1 MILVDAGPLVA
12 LLDRGEQDHERCVSA
27 LQQMMAPMITTW
39 PAYTEAMYLL
49 GAAGGWVAQEALW
62 RLTERGDLQILEL
75 DSAMKQTAKGLMEK
89 YQNVPMDLAEAAGL
103 GSRRWPRR
111 SPHRPPIYGK
121 PGYPG
126 PPVPGDDARGQWAD
140 SCSIFPSRKARY
152 SLVPDKWPHRAMSAT
167 EHTSTSTGMRKG
179 RNALRSR
186 TISWALLTGSRS
198 ITRKSTSESSRASPR
213 A

>member
-12 LLDRGEQDHERCVSA
+12 LLDRGEQDHQRCVSA

-89 YQNVPMDLAEAAGL
+89 YQSVPMDLADATLVAL
-103 GSRRWPRR
+103 GQSIDVKRIFTLDKDF
-111 SPHRPPIYGK
+111 HIYRFKGK
-121 PGYPG
+121 QAFEV
-126 PPVPGDDARGQWAD
+126 VP
-140 SCSIFPSRKARY
+140 
-152 SLVPDKWPHRAMSAT
+152 
-167 EHTSTSTGMRKG
+167 
-179 RNALRSR
+179 
-186 TISWALLTGSRS
+186 
-198 ITRKSTSESSRASPR
+198 
-213 A
+213 